1 MPGPAISAE
10 EAVAYFDRLLNSE
23 GVSLAKI
30 YAVRE
35 ALKHLRKKAAQC
47 ERHLAHL
54 LAGFKAAM
62 EPDANSE
69 QDGRVYQNEEYG
81 DAWLNPS

>member
-1 MPGPAISAE
+1 MT
-10 EAVAYFDRLLNSE
+10 N
-23 GVSLAKI
+23 I

-35 ALKHLRKKAAQC
+35 ALKHLRKKTAQC

-54 LAGFKAAM
+54 LDEFSAAM
-62 EPDANSE
+62 EPDADSE

-81 DAWLNPS
+81 DAWLDRVE